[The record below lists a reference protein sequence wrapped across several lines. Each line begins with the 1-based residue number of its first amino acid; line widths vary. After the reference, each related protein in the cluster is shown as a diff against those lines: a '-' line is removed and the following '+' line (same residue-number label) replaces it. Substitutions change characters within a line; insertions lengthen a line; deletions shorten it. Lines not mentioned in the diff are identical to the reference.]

1 MTAQRTATN
10 TVAAR
15 VPDWMPAGKPANPDT
30 TIATN
35 KGVAQG
41 PAGHFYGFDALST
54 SGAHHPL
61 VFLPEDG
68 HHAHDLKKNKEGN
81 MVWDGFWCKES
92 SVGTLSSSGGLGDV
106 VEDCLQRLFVLPT
119 VPPGKNYLTKELHL
133 KDLKR
138 LYLTGHSGG
147 GVPLN
152 AAIGSSLSVTTPTTV
167 CFLDATYSDYR
178 TNIRTF
184 CETWSAKLHLG
195 NGKDDSCLVIVFNP
209 GSGTET
215 WKTKIVDDLK
225 DRKKTALPK
234 PNEVR
239 HRGPG
244 DLPDVR
250 KALKSDPIVV
260 IHTDTAHEDIPKTF
274 TALLL
279 ENP

>member
-1 MTAQRTATN
+1 MAPAKTPTVDEALDSQSALIYSPEAPLAGKFSPKGSTPPPDPTQVRKDDRAVWACVSAGFDPNNPEVLIYLHGHNYYVTAQRTATN

-152 AAIGSSLSVTTPTTV
+152 AAIGSSLSLTTPTTV
-167 CFLDATYSDYR
+167 CFWMRPTATIGRIFVRFAKRGRLNCIWETAR
-178 TNIRTF
+178 TT
-184 CETWSAKLHLG
+184 
-195 NGKDDSCLVIVFNP
+195 
-209 GSGTET
+209 
-215 WKTKIVDDLK
+215 
-225 DRKKTALPK
+225 
-234 PNEVR
+234 
-239 HRGPG
+239 
-244 DLPDVR
+244 
-250 KALKSDPIVV
+250 VV
-260 IHTDTAHEDIPKTF
+260 W
-274 TALLL
+274 
-279 ENP
+279 